1 MSDPPPKPAKLP
13 KFTQVTQHATHP
25 EVKPLPA
32 QDTLA
37 SITEPVP
44 PMAPGP
50 KAGVILAG
58 RYRLD
63 RELASGGMGKVFR
76 GQHLDLKV
84 PVAVKIL
91 HGFMVG
97 SEEASRRFYREARA
111 ASMLSHPNVV
121 KVTDYGGHDGQP
133 FLVMELV
140 EGDSM
145 AYWLNAQATPPR
157 LAEVRVA
164 MEQLAR
170 AVEAAHSAGIVHRDL
185 KPDNIMRTEL
195 TDGSVL
201 WKVADFGLAHLDD
214 PRDYG
219 STLTQSDAVA
229 GTPDY
234 MSPEQCRSLK
244 VGPST
249 DLYALGCIL
258 TELLQLSPPFAGESA
273 IDVISQHMFTP
284 PPPLERPSDA
294 EPVPEL
300 LERLRLRLL
309 AKQAHER
316 PGSMTEVVEAMGI
329 AFDPEENARLLP
341 NRKGEAPL
349 GARSKRHPEWVQTSA
364 KAPQPSAATVAV
376 VRCDPEAEEG
386 ATAKVLTALRA
397 HGFSV
402 VEPEDSSTA
411 DIIVFDAADD
421 TAGALAYLEEAPSRT
436 VICAK
441 GITAPDVNRFIEAG
455 AADVVR
461 YPVRG
466 DQLVRKLAR
475 VARLAKKQL

>member
-13 KFTQVTQHATHP
+13 KFTQVTQEATRP
-25 EVKPLPA
+25 EAETLLVK
-32 QDTLA
+32 DTLA

-50 KAGVILAG
+50 TVGVVLAG

-63 RELASGGMGKVFR
+63 RELASGGMGRVFR
-76 GQHLDLKV
+76 GLHLDLKV

-97 SEEASRRFYREARA
+97 SQEASRRFYREARA
-111 ASMLSHPNVV
+111 ASMLAHPNIV

-145 AYWLNAQATPPR
+145 AHWLNAQTAPPP
-157 LAEVRVA
+157 LAEVRLA
-164 MEQLAR
+164 MTQLAR
-170 AVEAAHSAGIVHRDL
+170 AVEAAHAAGIVHRDL
-185 KPDNIMRTEL
+185 KPDNVMRTEL

-258 TELLQLSPPFAGESA
+258 TELLQLAPPFAGESA
-273 IDVISQHMFTP
+273 IDVISHHMFTP
-284 PPPLERPSDA
+284 PPPLERPPDA

-309 AKQAHER
+309 AKLAHER
-316 PGSMTEVVEAMGI
+316 PGSMPEVVEAMDM

-349 GARSKRHPEWVQTSA
+349 GARSSRHPDWVQ
-364 KAPQPSAATVAV
+364 KAAEAQQPSAATLAV
-376 VRCDPEAEEG
+376 VRSDPGSEG
-386 ATAKVLTALRA
+386 GVTATVLTALRA
-397 HGFSV
+397 HGFSIV
-402 VEPEDSSTA
+402 DPDDSSTV
-411 DIIVFDAADD
+411 DIVVFDAAGD
-421 TAGALAYLEEAPSRT
+421 TPGALSYLEKAPSRT
-436 VICAK
+436 VICAA
-441 GITAPDVNRFIEAG
+441 GISAPDVNRFIEAG

-475 VARLAKKQL
+475 VARLTRK